1 MCKKPCLSWIC
12 QDGIHQ
18 TAYEIEA
25 KTGEDVIYNSG
36 KVASDS
42 MNVMLDADLASKQQV
57 VWHVRLW
64 DEKDV
69 CGEWS
74 QDAHFEMGI
83 IKADRFVA
91 KWINPEGQS
100 IRTRCSRYLICARPL
115 LFDGNAKDARAYV
128 SAHGIYEVRINGKR
142 VGDFV
147 LAREHLLMTSRC
159 HIRPMM

>member
-1 MCKKPCLSWIC
+1 MGIDVQKPCLSWNC

-64 DEKDV
+64 AIFH
-69 CGEWS
+69 S
-74 QDAHFEMGI
+74 
-83 IKADRFVA
+83 
-91 KWINPEGQS
+91 
-100 IRTRCSRYLICARPL
+100 TL
-115 LFDGNAKDARAYV
+115 LK
-128 SAHGIYEVRINGKR
+128 
-142 VGDFV
+142 V
-147 LAREHLLMTSRC
+147 LALNVRDWEL
-159 HIRPMM
+159 

>member
-1 MCKKPCLSWIC
+1 MKAIRLRCEQMENPLGIDVQKPCLSWIC

-69 CGEWS
+69 CDEFLFGNTV
-74 QDAHFEMGI
+74 QFTDTRHLFRHIPMYKNVQHI
-83 IKADRFVA
+83 IFV
-91 KWINPEGQS
+91 
-100 IRTRCSRYLICARPL
+100 
-115 LFDGNAKDARAYV
+115 F
-128 SAHGIYEVRINGKR
+128 
-142 VGDFV
+142 
-147 LAREHLLMTSRC
+147 
-159 HIRPMM
+159 